1 MALSFSIEPA
11 QYSRTLFEAHR
22 RVAPICNGLVV
33 SADSR
38 SVDCP
43 PCRQFA
49 MESTLHRQLKSL
61 YTVKGAESEV
71 KLGRYRIDVVDG
83 QRLIEIQHAGLSAI
97 RDKIA
102 RLLENHSVTV
112 VKPII
117 ERRYLVSLSKKNG
130 KVVRRRLS
138 PKRGNILD
146 LFDELIHFT
155 RVFPHPNLTIEVPLV
170 DIEEFRFPGHGR
182 RRRWRKRDFVVQD
195 RELLQLNG
203 RHEFRQG
210 RDLVKLVGRRLPRPF
225 DTAQLAKAMK
235 VDRWFA
241 QRVAYCFRKMGIAQQ
256 VGKRGNA
263 LLYELN

>member
-1 MALSFSIEPA
+1 
-11 QYSRTLFEAHR
+11 
-22 RVAPICNGLVV
+22 
-33 SADSR
+33 
-38 SVDCP
+38 
-43 PCRQFA
+43 

-61 YTVKGAESEV
+61 YAKGDAETEV

-83 QRLIEIQHAGLSAI
+83 KRLIEIQHAGLAAI

-102 RLLENHSVTV
+102 RLVEDHPVTV

-117 ERRYLVSLSKKNG
+117 ERRYLVSLNKQDG

-138 PKRGNILD
+138 PKRGTILD
-146 LFDELIHFT
+146 VFDELIHFT

-195 RELLQLNG
+195 RELLEFKDCY
-203 RHEFRQG
+203 EFRKG
-210 RDLVKLVGRRLPRPF
+210 RDLVKLVGRKLPRPF
-225 DTAQLAKAMK
+225 DTAQLAKAMD
-235 VDRWFA
+235 VERWFA
-241 QRVAYCFRKMGIAQQ
+241 QRVAYCFRKMDIARQ